1 MTGVL
6 FLFMNWTGVSLYQFL
21 PHRTSGPIAV
31 QLIPNGVK
39 VTGVEYR
46 DDLFKRHREVI
57 TVPAVERGLD
67 QALTRAT
74 PTQRQAIAEYRA
86 YNAAWEDL
94 NGFLNDW
101 VPRIVWVL
109 MPAYAVMLAIFFQR
123 RRFAEHM
130 LFAIWAH
137 SAMGALFIILAT
149 LNILRVPASAWLLL
163 PAFLALFTVAAR
175 GFYSVGWVQAV
186 LRGTGH
192 LALYWTFAFIVIMG
206 VTLIYARDKIDLG
219 KYLSGEGYTFVDG
232 GTEVVVNPRAGDS

>member
-67 QALTRAT
+67 QALARAT